1 MAKSIRI
8 KSIDQRGEY
17 WHIRVGKSHIEIPG
31 KNKAALRQWIREQ
44 FRESDDFL
52 LALGLAAWI
61 ERDPQMDSP
70 DIVVGKTITLDLTG
84 NLSQADGIVRVS

>member
-8 KSIDQRGEY
+8 KSIEQRGED

-31 KNKAALRQWIREQ
+31 KSKAALRQWIREQ

-52 LALGLAAWI
+52 LALGLATWI